1 MDWNAIAAI
10 GSFVS
15 ALAMLITLIFLALQV
30 RHNDKTQREANA
42 IASAAAV
49 DQVFDQ
55 FTGWRRL
62 VASDADLT
70 RIWLDGR
77 EGKLTDPIDVR
88 RFEWLA
94 IDYMLAFANWQIRGE
109 AVGQKMMSDIAI
121 NELASMLNQ
130 FKGLR
135 DLWHS
140 SASDTVMPEFREK
153 VNSRLTKD

>member
-49 DQVFDQ
+49 DQVFEQ

-70 RIWLDGR
+70 RIWLEGR
-77 EGKLTDPIDVR
+77 DGKLTDPVEMR
-88 RFEWLA
+88 RFELLA
-94 IDYMLAFANWQIRGE
+94 LDYMLAFANWQIRGQ
-109 AVGQKMMSDIAI
+109 AVGQQQMADIATE
-121 NELASMLNQ
+121 ELASMLNQ
-130 FKGLR
+130 YKGLR

-140 SASDTVMPEFREK
+140 SASDTVMAEFRED
-153 VNSRLTKD
+153 VNSRLTKE